1 MTYNVTFDKL
11 PLTLS
16 EMTAMPEAL
25 LEKPEDTVALTVA
38 ALDACSRDLE
48 EGCRMLDY
56 LRGPRPLSNAE
67 KQFIRERFSYGGCRK
82 VPLSYFRGA
91 VPANDYMPE
100 KPFTLEIRDSSS
112 QIAAEGFFKICEP
125 FVSEMSFYGVH
136 DRDLLV
142 KNDVRIV
149 GHSAGDYIKPL
160 KEVDLMVID
169 TDVNRFICCVIQFCI
184 LHDSS
189 FYHLTASLQSIRE
202 HFQPRTC

>member
-91 VPANDYMPE
+91 VPANDYVPE

-112 QIAAEGFFKICEP
+112 QIADEGFFKYDLVSGGADTARPVMLRYKPSAGKYYLWEEHLLVQIRTP
-125 FVSEMSFYGVH
+125 VSE
-136 DRDLLV
+136 DPW
-142 KNDVRIV
+142 
-149 GHSAGDYIKPL
+149 A
-160 KEVDLMVID
+160 
-169 TDVNRFICCVIQFCI
+169 
-184 LHDSS
+184 
-189 FYHLTASLQSIRE
+189 
-202 HFQPRTC
+202 